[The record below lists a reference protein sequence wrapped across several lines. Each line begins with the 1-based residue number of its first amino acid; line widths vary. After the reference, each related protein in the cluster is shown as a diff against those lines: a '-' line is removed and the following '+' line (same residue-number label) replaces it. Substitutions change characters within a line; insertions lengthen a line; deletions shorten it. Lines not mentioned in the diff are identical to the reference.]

1 MAIILPRTF
10 MAASYDIL
18 EAKTAQSITTRFI
31 TADDNLV
38 IYAGTSWN
46 EQKKLRFVRNTS
58 EMESNTLIVKAEA
71 MASVGTTNIGFFIN
85 SESTARKILS
95 TTGTSLQLLEGTC
108 YIGDLLNGINSIKI
122 NLQNLEYGTS
132 YQQLIELWEKI

>member
-18 EAKTAQSITTRFI
+18 EANTAGAVRTRFI

-38 IYAGTSWN
+38 TYAGTLWS
-46 EQKKLRFVRNTS
+46 EQKELRFVRNTS
-58 EMESNTLIVKAEA
+58 EMDSTTLIMKAEA
-71 MASVGTTNIGFFIN
+71 FGSIGTTNVGFFIN
-85 SESTARKILS
+85 SESTPRLTLS
-95 TTGTSLQLLEGTC
+95 TVGTGFELLQGTA

-122 NLQNLEYGTS
+122 NLQNLEHGTAIQS
-132 YQQLIELWEKI
+132 LIELWEKV

>member
-1 MAIILPRTF
+1 MAIFLPRTF
-10 MAASYDIL
+10 MAAFYYTL
-18 EAKTAQSITTRFI
+18 EAKIAQRITTRFI

-38 IYAGTSWN
+38 TYSGTAWG

-58 EMESNTLIVKAEA
+58 EMNSNTLLVKVEA
-71 MASVGTTNIGFFIN
+71 KASIGTTNIGFFIN
-85 SESTARKILS
+85 SEITPRKIFF
-95 TTGTSLQLLEGTC
+95 TSEPTFELLEGTF
-108 YIGDLLNGINSIKI
+108 YIGNLTNGINTIKI

>member
-10 MAASYDIL
+10 MAASYDFL
-18 EAKTAQSITTRFI
+18 EARVAQSIITRFI

-38 IYAGTSWN
+38 TYAGTAWA
-46 EQKKLRFVRNTS
+46 EQKELRFVRNTS

-85 SESTARKILS
+85 SESNPRKVLS
-95 TTGTSLQLLEGTC
+95 TVGTAFTLLEGTC

-132 YQQLIELWEKI
+132 YQQLIEIWEKR

>member
-18 EAKTAQSITTRFI
+18 EANTAGAVRTRFI

-38 IYAGTSWN
+38 IYAGTAWA
-46 EQKKLRFVRNTS
+46 EQKELRFVRNTS
-58 EMESNTLIVKAEA
+58 EMDSTTLIMKSEA
-71 MASVGTTNIGFFIN
+71 MASIGTANVGFFIN
-85 SESTARKILS
+85 SENTPRKILS
-95 TTGTSLQLLEGTC
+95 TVGTGFMLLQGTC
-108 YIGDLLNGINSIKI
+108 YIGDLSNGINSIKI
-122 NLQNLEYGTS
+122 KLQNLEYGTS